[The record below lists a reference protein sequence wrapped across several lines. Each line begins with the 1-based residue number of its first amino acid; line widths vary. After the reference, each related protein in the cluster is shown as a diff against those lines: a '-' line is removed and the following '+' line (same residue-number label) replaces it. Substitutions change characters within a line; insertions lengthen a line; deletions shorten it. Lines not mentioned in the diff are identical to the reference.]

1 MTPMLR
7 YLRRTLALGTVRQY
21 FRSEPRL
28 RTISI
33 TALRQDFP
41 VPWNVHSKS
50 QELEVLV
57 PKFLH
62 EVRTIGWSCDASVD
76 RRPAGPT

>member
-41 VPWNVHSKS
+41 VPWNVS
-50 QELEVLV
+50 QQV
-57 PKFLH
+57 P
-62 EVRTIGWSCDASVD
+62 RA
-76 RRPAGPT
+76 